1 MEVEQ
6 ANLNNPEEIG
16 TADVASQKGKTRSTG
31 NKKKKKKLSTNKP
44 TDKADNQSAKSQDG
58 LLLPTTITLM
68 KLSRRQPSPFGVWKG
83 AQQRKGNDFKPRGQE
98 SATFARLCGV

>member
-83 AQQRKGNDFKPRGQE
+83 A
-98 SATFARLCGV
+98 